1 MSKYSLLITHFCFYQ
16 PVTDMQDLSAPTNR
30 RIFLKQAAT
39 LSAFYIV
46 PRHVLGRGFLAPS
59 DQVTVGFIGLG
70 KQCGGLRNQFLK
82 NDARVIAACDVDQ
95 PKMAVFSEAVNKFYA
110 DKADKAAYDG
120 CRHYDDY
127 RALLNNKSI
136 DAVVI
141 ATPDH
146 WHSPIAIAAAK
157 AGKDIY
163 CEKPL
168 SLTIQEGRD
177 MVNATRKNKRVF
189 QTGNMQ
195 RSWKEFR
202 QAVELVRNGYIG
214 QLKTINVNVGGP
226 PHDFDLSA
234 EPIPAGLNWDA
245 WLGPNTIERPYN
257 NVLDPSL
264 TATFWGKWRDIRD
277 FGGGGMTDWGAHMF
291 DIAQW
296 GLDMDNSGPVELTVS
311 TDRSATDGK
320 RLIYKYASGVE
331 MHHTPVEGK
340 QFCQFIGTEGDVKV
354 ARGELTTT
362 PETLKDKIIGEHEKH
377 VYFSDNH
384 YKDFLDAIRSRKNP
398 ISDVEIGHRTAS
410 VCSLGNIA
418 YQLGQSLRWDPA
430 KEKFENNAEA
440 NRLLSRPMRTKWTA

>member
-1 MSKYSLLITHFCFYQ
+1 MNDSLAS
-16 PVTDMQDLSAPTNR
+16 PNR
-30 RIFLKQAAT
+30 RTFLKQAAGLAT
-39 LSAFYIV
+39 FYIV

-59 DQVTVGFIGLG
+59 DQTTVGFIGLG
-70 KQCGGLRNQFLK
+70 KQANGLRGQFLK
-82 NDARVIAACDVDQ
+82 NDARVIAACDVD
-95 PKMAVFSEAVNKFYA
+95 KTKVSAFAEAVNKHYA
-110 DKADKAAYDG
+110 EKAETSTYNG
-120 CRHYDDY
+120 CQSYDDY
-127 RALLNNKSI
+127 RALLGNKAI

-146 WHSPIAIAAAK
+146 WHSVIAIQSAK

-177 MVNATRKNKRVF
+177 MVNATRKYKRIF

-214 QLKTINVNVGGP
+214 QIKTVNVNVGGP
-226 PHDFDLSA
+226 PHEFDLTA
-234 EPIPAGLNWDA
+234 EPVPAGLNWNA

-296 GLDMDNSGPVELTVS
+296 GLDMDNSGPVELQPGK
-311 TDRSATDGK
+311 DGK
-320 RLIYKYASGVE
+320 GLIYRYANGVE
-331 MHHTPVEGK
+331 MHHTPAEGP
-340 QFCQFIGTEGDVKV
+340 QFCQFIGTEGTIKV
-354 ARGELTTT
+354 ARKELTTT
-362 PETLKDKIIGEHEKH
+362 PASLQDKVIGENEKR

-384 YKDFLDAIRSRKNP
+384 YKDFLDAIKSRKAP
-398 ISDVEIGHRTAS
+398 ICDVEVGHRTAS
-410 VCSLGNIA
+410 VCTLGNIA
-418 YQLGQSLRWDPA
+418 YQLGRPLRWNPA
-430 KEKFENNAEA
+430 NEKFENDADA
-440 NRLLSRPMRTKWTA
+440 NKLLSRPMRKEWTA

>member
-1 MSKYSLLITHFCFYQ
+1 
-16 PVTDMQDLSAPTNR
+16 MQNVSASTNR
-30 RIFLKQAAT
+30 RTFLKQAVG

-59 DQVTVGFIGLG
+59 DQITLGFIGLG
-70 KQCGGLRNQFLK
+70 KQCGGLRSRFLQ
-82 NDARVIAACDVDQ
+82 NEARVMAACDVDQ
-95 PKMAVFSEAVNKFYA
+95 PKMTVFSEAVNKFYA
-110 DKADKAAYDG
+110 EKTDKAGYNG
-120 CRHYDDY
+120 CQHYDDY
-127 RALLNNKSI
+127 RALLSNTSI

-177 MVNATRKNKRVF
+177 MVNATRKYKRVF
-189 QTGNMQ
+189 QTGSMQ

-214 QLKTINVNVGGP
+214 QIKTINVNVGGP
-226 PHDFDLSA
+226 PHDFDLVA
-234 EPIPAGLNWDA
+234 EPVPAGLNWDA

-257 NVLDPSL
+257 NVLNPPIN
-264 TATFWGKWRDIRD
+264 AQFWGKWRDIRD

-296 GLDMDNSGPVELTVS
+296 GLDMDNSGPLEIIVS
-311 TDRSATDGK
+311 TDRPGK
-320 RLIYKYASGVE
+320 EGKGLVYRYANGVE

-340 QFCQFIGTEGDVKV
+340 QFCQFIGTEGEVKV

-362 PETLKDKIIGEHEKH
+362 PVSLKDKVIGENEKH
-377 VYFSDNH
+377 GNGQSVYFSDNH

-398 ISDVEIGHRTAS
+398 ICDVEVGHRTAS
-410 VCSLGNIA
+410 VCTLGNIA
-418 YQLGQSLRWDPA
+418 YQLSRSLRWNPDQ
-430 KEKFENNAEA
+430 EKFEKDAEA
-440 NRLLSRPMRTKWTA
+440 NKLLSRLMRTKWTA

>member
-1 MSKYSLLITHFCFYQ
+1 MSTSPTQ
-16 PVTDMQDLSAPTNR
+16 PNR
-30 RIFLKQAAT
+30 RTFLKQAAG

-59 DQVTVGFIGLG
+59 DQITIGFIGLG
-70 KQCGGLRNQFLK
+70 KQSGGLRNQFLK
-82 NDARVIAACDVDQ
+82 NDARVMAACDVDQ

-110 DKADKAAYDG
+110 DKADKGSYNG
-120 CRHYDDY
+120 CEHYDDY
-127 RALLNNKSI
+127 RNLLNNKGI

-157 AGKDIY
+157 ARKDIY

-177 MVNATRKNKRVF
+177 MVKATRKYKRVF

-214 QLKTINVNVGGP
+214 QLKTVNVNVGGP
-226 PHDFDLSA
+226 PRDFDLTT
-234 EPIPAGLNWDA
+234 ETIPAGLNWDA
-245 WLGPNTIERPYN
+245 WLGPNTLERPYN
-257 NVLDPSL
+257 NVLNPPIN
-264 TATFWGKWRDIRD
+264 AQFWGKWRDIRD

-291 DIAQW
+291 DIGQW
-296 GLDMDNSGPVELTVS
+296 GMDMDNSGPVEILPGQNGQGLVY
-311 TDRSATDGK
+311 R
-320 RLIYKYASGVE
+320 YVNGVE

-340 QFCQFIGTEGDVKV
+340 QFCQFIGTEGEVKV

-362 PETLKDKIIGEHEKH
+362 PATLKDKIIGETDKRSNGQP

-384 YKDFLDAIRSRKNP
+384 YKDFLDAIKSRKNP
-398 ISDVEIGHRTAS
+398 ICDVEVGHRTAS
-410 VCSLGNIA
+410 VCTLGNIA
-418 YQLGQSLRWDPA
+418 YQLGRPLRWNPE
-430 KEKFENNAEA
+430 KEKFEGDADA
-440 NRLLSRPMRTKWTA
+440 DKLLSRPMRTKWII